1 MSHYPGFAGGVKKQE
16 LRMSSYRKV
25 IANIVVFCSTFGVA
39 GLFAQTQSAN
49 LKAPA
54 AADSAKAADT
64 AKPADAAKTDDPA
77 KTEDA
82 AKPADTKIPEVL
94 PSSYIV
100 GESDVLRVTVW
111 KEPDVSQTVIVR
123 TDGNISLPFI
133 NEVRV
138 AGMTP
143 LQIQNVIA
151 ERLKG
156 FLTNPQVTVTVTD
169 IRSKRAFITG
179 EVIRPGGYSLNAE
192 TSVLQLIAQA
202 GGFTPFA
209 KRDSIVVLRVADGKS
224 VKLKFR
230 YKEVVQGKN
239 TEQNIALH
247 PGDTVVVP

>member
-1 MSHYPGFAGGVKKQE
+1 
-16 LRMSSYRKV
+16 MSSYRKM
-25 IANIVVFCSTFGVA
+25 IANIVVICSTFGAA

-49 LKAPA
+49 LSAPKAS
-54 AADSAKAADT
+54 DSAKATDP
-64 AKPADAAKTDDPA
+64 AKADAAKT
-77 KTEDA
+77 EDT
-82 AKPADTKIPEVL
+82 AKPADTKIPEIL

-100 GESDVLRVTVW
+100 GESDVLHVTVW

-123 TDGNISLPFI
+123 TDGNISLPLI
-133 NEVRV
+133 NEVKV

-143 LQIQNVIA
+143 LQIQTMIA

-209 KRDSIVVLRVADGKS
+209 KRDSIVVLRVEDGKPT
-224 VKLKFR
+224 KLKFK
-230 YKEVVQGKN
+230 YKEVVQGKK